1 MTENETIDAK
11 KLNEKCDAIRK
22 SAFSQMLNITRMKP
36 EDIKHTGYKTKEDAF
51 IGIFKRSQREIDKLT
66 DEFFKAYPDDLAW

>member
-1 MTENETIDAK
+1 
-11 KLNEKCDAIRK
+11 
-22 SAFSQMLNITRMKP
+22 MKP